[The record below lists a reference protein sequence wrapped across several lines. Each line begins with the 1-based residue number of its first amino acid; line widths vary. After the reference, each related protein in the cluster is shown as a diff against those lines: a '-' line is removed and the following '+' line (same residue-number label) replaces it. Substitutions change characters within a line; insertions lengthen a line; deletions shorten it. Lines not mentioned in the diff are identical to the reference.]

1 MSSYTHII
9 KEWIDDVNIIKKIH
23 RCINDEPY
31 IEVKEEV
38 NNDETDIVISIE
50 YISGKILSRY
60 FSISKQESLDSIR
73 FRVHQLL
80 PIDLLTDRYY
90 DINGHKLFYKNVEI
104 TQNNFKM
111 FTVSVLKSGQTII
124 IYPEVIY
131 KITEL
136 NYEKYNISLEDQ
148 NIAMND
154 DNFLKKLYVGKIRS
168 LLDFISNME
177 LQKNKA
183 LVGYHIFDLLSY
195 NIGINFL
202 NNHLKFKMTVHDK
215 IIELITIKNIIF
227 THRNKIFNLHDK
239 YKEYLE
245 KLFGTNIICD
255 CISKYKKVEDI
266 RKDETIK
273 KYIIN
278 KYHELDEDENIK
290 EYFEFL
296 YDCDIDSM

>member
-9 KEWIDDVNIIKKIH
+9 KEWINDVDVIKKIH

-38 NNDETDIVISIE
+38 NNDEIVISLE
-50 YISGKILSRY
+50 YISGEILSRY
-60 FSISKQESLDSIR
+60 FTISKQESLDSIR

-80 PIDLLTDRYY
+80 PIDLLTDGCY

-111 FTVSVLKSGQTII
+111 FSEHVLKSGQTII

-131 KITEL
+131 KIKEL
-136 NYEKYNISLEDQ
+136 NYEKYNILFEDQ
-148 NIAMND
+148 IKAMND
-154 DNFLKKLYVGKIRS
+154 DDFLKKLYVEKIRS
-168 LLDFISNME
+168 LLDFICDME
-177 LQKNKA
+177 SIKNKA
-183 LVGYHIFDLLSY
+183 LVSYHLFDLLSY
-195 NIGINFL
+195 NIGVNFL
-202 NNHLKFKMTVHDK
+202 NNHLMFKMTVHNK
-215 IIELITIKNIIF
+215 IIEFITIENIIF
-227 THRNKIFNLHDK
+227 THRNKIFNLNDK
-239 YKEYLE
+239 FKEYLE

-255 CISKYKKVEDI
+255 CISKYKRVKDI

-290 EYFEFL
+290 KYFEFL